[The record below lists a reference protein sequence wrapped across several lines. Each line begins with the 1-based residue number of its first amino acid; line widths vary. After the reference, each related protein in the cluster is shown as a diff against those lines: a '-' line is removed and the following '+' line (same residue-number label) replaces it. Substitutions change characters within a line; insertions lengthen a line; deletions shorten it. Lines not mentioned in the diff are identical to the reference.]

1 MMNGSDRQ
9 TEILYP
15 EHPAVVRQTIQ
26 SIERIVLASVALTLT
41 LILTGCAPASSP
53 TTSTAATTQISA
65 TAQRGGTVTI
75 ALTSEPDTLNPYL
88 ASQRAAGEVHVF
100 VIEGLLSVND
110 KGEFFP
116 ALATDVPT
124 KENGGVSADGLTI
137 TYHLKRGVT
146 WSDGQ
151 AFTCDDVKFTWEAV
165 TVPNSGAV
173 AASDYRAIDSVSCPD
188 PLTAIVK
195 FKSFYA
201 AYLVP
206 FWALLPRHATGDP
219 ASMTKWEY
227 NRKPIGTGPFKIS
240 EWQTGDHITLVRNNN
255 YRDANAGKPYL
266 DSVIIRFM
274 PSREATLQ
282 LLQTGDV
289 NVMNDLVEQ
298 NLPQLSKMPN
308 VLIDSAPSPRSE
320 RLLLNL
326 GDPSV
331 DAANPIDQHH
341 PILTDLRVREAMEL
355 AINKQEIVDKLMY
368 GKGAVGTNELNT
380 GWARCDALP
389 SAFDP
394 SRAQQLLEDAGWR
407 VGSDGIRVA
416 QGAQFAKDGTRLRLK
431 LQGPTGDALR
441 EQVEQ
446 LILERWKAVGIEAY
460 IENAPTSALLGT
472 WDSGAI
478 ARHGKFDVLIYST
491 GLPIADPQSQI
502 EGYFASWNIPS
513 ANNKG
518 AGYNYARWI
527 NETADNAITAAGSTP
542 DLSARRDAYCRV
554 MDQVNHDL
562 PMIYLYARDAIF
574 AYRNTLQGWVTN
586 VWKNMGWNAADWK
599 LK

>member
-1 MMNGSDRQ
+1 MTSQNINSIKR
-9 TEILYP
+9 LLL
-15 EHPAVVRQTIQ
+15 AV
-26 SIERIVLASVALTLT
+26 AALGLM
-41 LILTGCAPASSP
+41 LILADCAPASTP
-53 TTSTAATTQISA
+53 TTALPTSTPTSA
-65 TAQRGGTVTI
+65 PLKKGGTVTI
-75 ALTSEPDTLNPYL
+75 ALSSEPDTLNPYL

-100 VIEGLLSVND
+100 IIEGLLSVNE

-116 ALATDVPT
+116 ALATEVPT
-124 KENGGVSADGLTI
+124 KDNGGVSADGLTI
-137 TYHLKRGVT
+137 TYHLKPGVT

-151 AFTCDDVKFTWEAV
+151 PFTCDDVKFTWEAV
-165 TVPNSGAV
+165 TDPKSGAV
-173 AASDYRAIDSVSCPD
+173 AASDYRTVESVSCPD
-188 PLTAIVK
+188 PLTAVVK

-201 AYLVP
+201 PYLVP
-206 FWALLPRHATGDP
+206 FWAILPRHATGDP
-219 ASMTKWEY
+219 ASMTKWDF
-227 NRKPIGTGPFKIS
+227 NRKPIGTGPFRIS
-240 EWQTGDHITLVRNNN
+240 EWQTGDHITLVRNEN
-255 YRDANAGKPYL
+255 YRDAAAGKPYL
-266 DSVIIRFM
+266 DSVIIRFV
-274 PSREATLQ
+274 PSREVALQ

-289 NVMNDLVEQ
+289 TVVSDVVEE
-298 NLPQLSKMPN
+298 NLPQLTKMSN
-308 VLIDSAPSPRSE
+308 VLIESAPSPRSE

-326 GDPSV
+326 GDPTV

-341 PILTDLRVREAMEL
+341 PILTDARVREAMEL
-355 AINKQEIVDKLMY
+355 AINKQEIVDKLLY
-368 GKGAVGTNELNT
+368 GKGAVGTNELNI
-380 GWARCDALP
+380 GWSRCDTPP

-394 SRAQQLLEDAGWR
+394 DRARQLLDEAGWK

-441 EQVEQ
+441 DQVEQ
-446 LILERWKAVGIEAY
+446 VLLEEWKAVGIEAF
-460 IENAPTSALLGT
+460 IENAPTSAIFGT

-502 EGYFASWNIPS
+502 EGYFASWNIPEAS
-513 ANNKG
+513 NQG

-542 DLSARRDAYCRV
+542 DLAARRDAYCRV
-554 MDQVNHDL
+554 MAEVNHDR

-586 VWKNMGWNAADWK
+586 VWKNMGWNAAGWR